1 MIENLL
7 KLGGYALLA
16 KEATDFVINSQH
28 NREREQDRNQKICI
42 TSGLLIGVAM
52 GVGVGMLF
60 APRAGKETRDMILD
74 STCNQI
80 DRIQTGIAEGKKQIN
95 EVISKKKEE
104 FCETTPEETTE
115 EVSV

>member
-1 MIENLL
+1 MIGNLF

-16 KEATDFVINSQH
+16 KEAADFVVNSQY
-28 NREREQDRNQKICI
+28 NREREQSRNQKICI

-60 APRAGKETRDMILD
+60 APRAGKEIRDMILD

-80 DRIQTGIAEGKKQIN
+80 DRFQSGIAEGKRQIN
-95 EVISKKKEE
+95 EVINKKKEE
-104 FCETTPEETTE
+104 FCETAPEETTE
-115 EVSV
+115 EASV